1 MQTKTLRLKDL
12 TVRNNVFISPMAGF
26 TDYAFRRFMIE
37 FGAGLTFTELTSAKG
52 IVYGSKGN
60 EALLYT
66 GDNGDE
72 AFTAAQIFGSDPYYM
87 RKACE
92 SEELEKFKIVDINM
106 GCPVP
111 KVYKNGEGCAL
122 LNNIT
127 LAESVVKECVKSGK
141 IITVKIRTGMK
152 RGDDVAAE
160 FARMAESSGASLV
173 TVHGR
178 VRESYYS
185 GEPDYNAI
193 ARAKAAVTIPLIA
206 NGGIFTEE
214 DARLMIDRTGA
225 DGVMLAR
232 GAVNDPFLVAKL
244 TGTLINLTLKEFII
258 EHVKLR
264 ESTVGGRR
272 AAVEF
277 RKYVSCYF
285 KGYPNAK
292 ELKTA
297 LLKAESSD
305 EIIKLIEENL

>member
-1 MQTKTLRLKDL
+1 
-12 TVRNNVFISPMAGF
+12 
-26 TDYAFRRFMIE
+26 
-37 FGAGLTFTELTSAKG
+37 
-52 IVYGSKGN
+52 
-60 EALLYT
+60 
-66 GDNGDE
+66 
-72 AFTAAQIFGSDPYYM
+72 
-87 RKACE
+87 
-92 SEELEKFKIVDINM
+92 
-106 GCPVP
+106 
-111 KVYKNGEGCAL
+111 
-122 LNNIT
+122 
-127 LAESVVKECVKSGK
+127 
-141 IITVKIRTGMK
+141 
-152 RGDDVAAE
+152 
-160 FARMAESSGASLV
+160 MAESSGASLV

-244 TGTLINLTLKEFII
+244 AGTPINLTLKEFIL

-277 RKYVSCYF
+277 RKYVPCYF

-297 LLKAESSD
+297 LMKAESSD